1 MRDLSRF
8 TGQGPE
14 EPPPGQRLEEAG
26 SRASEAAGEAGQQAR
41 GAGEEMGRG
50 LERVRLAVAD
60 GLSRVAN
67 TLRGSTT
74 EADSTAR
81 RFADSLQQGASY
93 LRQKDLGSM
102 RRDLE
107 GLIKQYPAQ
116 ALGAAFVVG
125 LVLGR
130 RMRRR

>member
-14 EPPPGQRLEEAG
+14 EPPAGQRLEEIS
-26 SRASEAAGEAGQQAR
+26 SRASEAAREAGQRAR
-41 GAGEEMGRG
+41 GVGEELGRG
-50 LERVRLAVAD
+50 AERARLVVAD
-60 GLSRVAN
+60 GLSRAAN
-67 TLRGSTT
+67 TLRSSAT

-81 RFADSLQQGASY
+81 RFAESLQQGASY

-116 ALGAAFVVG
+116 ALGAAFAVG

-130 RMRRR
+130 RIWRR